1 MPKVIGTL
9 LRKKKTTT
17 DCLKICIFRGKAQ
30 TCFCALIP
38 YNTTKN
44 SRMPVYEK
52 VEEDPDDRTAI
63 LGFLMIRQLILIDWD
78 HGRKLSTLPLQRPDC
93 VSPRMNLVDAL
104 ELLRTGGTLMVRHM
118 YAIHS

>member
-1 MPKVIGTL
+1 
-9 LRKKKTTT
+9 
-17 DCLKICIFRGKAQ
+17 
-30 TCFCALIP
+30 
-38 YNTTKN
+38 
-44 SRMPVYEK
+44 MPVYEK